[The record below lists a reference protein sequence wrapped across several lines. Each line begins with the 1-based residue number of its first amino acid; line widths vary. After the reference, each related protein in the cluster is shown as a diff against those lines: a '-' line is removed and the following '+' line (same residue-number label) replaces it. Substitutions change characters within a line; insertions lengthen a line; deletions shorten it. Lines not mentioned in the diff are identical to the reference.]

1 MRLEYREKNWG
12 DKLAKRGWEQT
23 VESIGLWTKNTDLQF
38 LENVEL
44 WLKNLF

>member
-23 VESIGLWTKNTDLQF
+23 VESIGLWTKNTDL
-38 LENVEL
+38 
-44 WLKNLF
+44 